1 MVSCRTSIL
10 NPFSSF
16 ASTFFRCWGTV
27 SIRQWPLSMVS
38 GWLWKSEANQCH
50 CNPRRYSSSDWV
62 TQYRMLYS
70 DTGRNWKPYHQ
81 DGNIWVSRC
90 QKGKHRTEWQICDP
104 NPPSP
109 GGVLGRWKGL
119 GVTWLKVNCAIFV
132 SCLSVCVL
140 WYLLKEKRNVSEAK
154 ESGEMDLNPIVPCPT
169 PCLS

>member
-1 MVSCRTSIL
+1 ML
-10 NPFSSF
+10 PPSSG
-16 ASTFFRCWGTV
+16 AGGRSP
-27 SIRQWPLSMVS
+27 SDSDHYQWFQVDFGNRKQISAIATQ
-38 GWLWKSEANQCH
+38 G
-50 CNPRRYSSSDWV
+50 RYSSSDWV

>member
-1 MVSCRTSIL
+1 ML
-10 NPFSSF
+10 PPSSG
-16 ASTFFRCWGTV
+16 AGGWSP
-27 SIRQWPLSMVS
+27 SDSDHYQWLQVDFGNRKQISAIATQ
-38 GWLWKSEANQCH
+38 G
-50 CNPRRYSSSDWV
+50 RYSSSDWV